1 MTRDVKLILLAGVTL
16 AIGAAVLNWPH
27 IPQRAAYHDFC
38 DDRRWLGIPNFA
50 NIVSNIVFL
59 FAGIAGFLSLN
70 RTNAA
75 PVGIKLIYWFV
86 FAGFIL
92 TAFGSAYYHFSP
104 DNTTLLSDRLP
115 MTVVFMGL
123 LAAVVAE
130 GIGMTAGLLAIG
142 PLLAG
147 GAASVVWWYITESD
161 GAGDLRLYVLV
172 QYYPFIAIPMI
183 LLLFPS
189 PAIRRGWPP
198 LLWAIAWY
206 AVAKVTEAFDCPLYA
221 AIGVSGHTLKH
232 LAAGVSTLLLV
243 KRFRVMYKGRPDRGS
258 ITDW

>member
-1 MTRDVKLILLAGVTL
+1 MIS
-16 AIGAAVLNWPH
+16 WPH

-38 DDRRWLGIPNFA
+38 DDRSFLGIPNFA
-50 NIVSNIVFL
+50 NIVSNLVFL
-59 FAGIAGFLSLN
+59 YAGIAGFIVLN
-70 RTNAA
+70 RTNGASI
-75 PVGIKLIYWFV
+75 GIKLIYWFV

-115 MTVVFMGL
+115 MTIVFMGL
-123 LAAVVAE
+123 LAAVIAE
-130 GIGMTAGLLAIG
+130 GIGTTAGLLAIG
-142 PLLAG
+142 PLLAA
-147 GAASVVWWYITESD
+147 GAGSVVWWYITELD

-189 PAIRRGWPP
+189 DAIRRGWPP

-206 AVAKVTEAFDCPLYA
+206 ALAKVTEAEDCPLYA
-221 AIGVSGHTLKH
+221 VLGISGHTLKH
-232 LAAGVSTLLLV
+232 LAAGVSCLMLV
-243 KRFRVMYKGRPDRGS
+243 KRFKVMYRGRAGS
-258 ITDW
+258 ESLVY